1 MKKAQKVG
9 EIIGDGILSFS
20 FLFVGSILIYNSVN
34 IVIGKK

>member
-34 IVIGKK
+34 NLVRKK